1 MKISI
6 CKIKKE
12 KEKDIFGTGFFCKI
26 PFPDQFTLL
35 PVLITCNHVLDI
47 NDISIGNK
55 INFSLNNEKTKLAI
69 LIDKERFIRMKK
81 LMQL

>member
-55 INFSLNNEKTKLAI
+55 INFSLNNEKNKTRNI
-69 LIDKERFIRMKK
+69 NRQPKK
-81 LMQL
+81 GLYE